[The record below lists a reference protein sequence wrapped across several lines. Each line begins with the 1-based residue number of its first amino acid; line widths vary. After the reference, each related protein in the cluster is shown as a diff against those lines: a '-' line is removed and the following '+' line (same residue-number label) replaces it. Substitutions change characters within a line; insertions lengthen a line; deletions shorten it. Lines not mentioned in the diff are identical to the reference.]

1 MPLNAK
7 QLELP
12 YFIPTSENVSQ
23 ILTELRTSEASNNQ
37 PVQDKDFYLFRDR
50 TARLPW
56 RWKGARQH
64 VGKRSAKTFSTQE
77 KAIADAEKQLGP

>member
-12 YFIPTSENVSQ
+12 YFIPTSENGSQ
-23 ILTELRTSEASNNQ
+23 ILTELRISEAPNNQ

-50 TARLPW
+50 TAPLPW
-56 RWKGARQH
+56 RWE
-64 VGKRSAKTFSTQE
+64 AKTFFTQE
-77 KAIADAEKQLGP
+77 QAIADFEKQLGS